1 MPFPFCWPLS
11 SFSVSAAAVLVPVC
25 GASGRA
31 AAALVWGS
39 LIIDSAS
46 AASGQNPKRKLKNTK
61 NKNNLQYAFFLLLF
75 AFLVVALA
83 ALGTTMEPLE
93 CGSIKNCGV

>member
-1 MPFPFCWPLS
+1 MPFPFCWSLS
-11 SFSVSAAAVLVPVC
+11 SFSVSAAAVLVPVCTVC

-61 NKNNLQYAFFLLLF
+61 NKNNLQYAFFLLWSS
-75 AFLVVALA
+75 
-83 ALGTTMEPLE
+83 
-93 CGSIKNCGV
+93 CGRFGGIGNDNGATGMWLH